1 LGLKEAANQMASVN
15 GSSRRTEFGCSQK
28 RAASEVEIGLLSNDP
43 NAGANSFVR
52 GAHHRRCAREGL
64 TCIMM
69 PYIGVQLQGCGPS
82 IEYAGLP
89 SPVEYLAFSQKR
101 SA

>member
-1 LGLKEAANQMASVN
+1 MASVN
-15 GSSRRTEFGCSQK
+15 GSSRRPEFGCSQK

-64 TCIMM
+64 TCIIM
-69 PYIGVQLQGCGPS
+69 PYFRAGCKL
-82 IEYAGLP
+82 AGLRFGGSTVRKP
-89 SPVEYLAFSQKR
+89 GTLLLIRDRKYAR
-101 SA
+101 SWF